1 MTIAS
6 TTNRYDKYK
15 DSGIEWIGEVPDSWG
30 VRKIKSFSTICGRIG
45 FKGYTIE
52 DLVEPETQGAAIVL
66 GGTNIMSEGYI
77 SFDKLTFLS
86 EFKYLESPEIMLQG
100 GEILITKVGAGT
112 GDNAIYKR
120 YSERVTINPN
130 VMLCKPSSNINSVY
144 LNYCLLSPLVKQEVF
159 LESNKS
165 GAQPAINQQFIKNLI
180 VAYPSLDEQEAIAGY
195 LDRKCVA
202 IDETIEKQKSVIEK
216 LKEYKQSIIT
226 QAVTK
231 GLDKSAPM
239 KDSGI
244 EWIGQIPQHWEII
257 KFKNCISKIADID
270 HYMPNSVDNGYPY
283 LMTGDLKEYASQI
296 NFDICKKI
304 SSEDYIDL
312 ATKIYPQKDDIIFAR
327 YATIG
332 TLCYVDISKE
342 FLVSYSCL
350 TIRPLNAKVLGKFI
364 FYYLKSDIFTNEIM
378 QYVNSNTQSNIG
390 LDSLKR
396 ILVILPNVIEQKQI
410 ISYLDKKCSEIDK
423 TIEDKEKLIE
433 KLVEYKKSLIYECVT
448 GKRKVI

>member
-1 MTIAS
+1 MLKMN

-15 DSGIEWIGEVPDSWG
+15 DSGIEWIGEIPDSWG

-180 VAYPSLDEQEAIAGY
+180 VAYPSLDEQDAIAGY
-195 LDRKCVA
+195 LDRKCRA

-244 EWIGQIPQHWEII
+244 EWIGQIPQHWEICKLLKLFKDRKCPNKGNIENNVLSLSYGNI
-257 KFKNCISKIADID
+257 KRRNVETNMGLLPESFESYNIIEPDNIVLRLTDLQNDHKSLRCGLVKERGIITSAYVTLELKDISQCANYFYRLL
-270 HYMPNSVDNGYPY
+270 H
-283 LMTGDLKEYASQI
+283 T
-296 NFDICKKI
+296 FDIEK
-304 SSEDYIDL
+304 
-312 ATKIYPQKDDIIFAR
+312 
-327 YATIG
+327 G
-332 TLCYVDISKE
+332 
-342 FLVSYSCL
+342 
-350 TIRPLNAKVLGKFI
+350 
-364 FYYLKSDIFTNEIM
+364 FYGM
-378 QYVNSNTQSNIG
+378 GAGVRQ
-390 LDSLKR
+390 SLKYDGELCNLY
-396 ILVILPNVIEQKQI
+396 IIKPPVIEQKQI
-410 ISYLDKKCSEIDK
+410 AEFLDKKCSEIDK

-448 GKRKVI
+448 GKRRVI

>member
-1 MTIAS
+1 MS
-6 TTNRYDKYK
+6 SNRYDKYK
-15 DSGIEWIGEVPDSWG
+15 YSGIEWIGEIPSTKNILRSKYYLVYQKGKNPSILNTDKVGVPYIGASDLDDISGNANYENYTTEEFLPAAQKNDVLILWDGARAGLIGKNHSG
-30 VRKIKSFSTICGRIG
+30 VISSTIVNLLTNEKYINKNFLYFYLKG
-45 FKGYTIE
+45 FENFLYDRVNGTTI
-52 DLVEPETQGAAIVL
+52 PHM
-66 GGTNIMSEGYI
+66 NRKYI
-77 SFDKLTFLS
+77 EEL
-86 EFKYLESPEIMLQG
+86 EFI
-100 GEILITKVGAGT
+100 
-112 GDNAIYKR
+112 D
-120 YSERVTINPN
+120 
-130 VMLCKPSSNINSVY
+130 
-144 LNYCLLSPLVKQEVF
+144 F
-159 LESNKS
+159 
-165 GAQPAINQQFIKNLI
+165 
-180 VAYPSLDEQEAIAGY
+180 SLKEQEAIAGY
-195 LDRKCVA
+195 LDRKCGA